1 MTDTAPAP
9 APAPASGAEQVLP
22 VPDPSVLTTQQLSR
36 EVQGI
41 EREIG
46 MRQDA
51 QEREL
56 ALRQDIREREHRTLQ
71 ELLEV
76 SINNNTALI
85 TEKLDGVRREID
97 IHEAYRLELK
107 EDAERH
113 RQELKADGEKAL
125 STALTAAEKAVQ
137 AALAAAEKARDQQTI
152 ASQLATTKAEDAA
165 KEQLKTQGEKFSA
178 DIAALVTSVNDVKG
192 LMGEMRAE
200 KRGGQEIVVEKRA
213 VGSQW
218 LGYAGL
224 ALAVLTSGVI
234 AIVIKVF
241 GG

>member
-9 APAPASGAEQVLP
+9 ASASASGAEQVLP

-56 ALRQDIREREHRTLQ
+56 ALRQDIREREHKTLQ

-200 KRGGQEIVVEKRA
+200 KRGGQEIIVEKRA
-213 VGSQW
+213 MTGTTFAAIG
-218 LGYAGL
+218 LGIAIF
-224 ALAVLTSGVI
+224 GVI
-234 AIVIKVF
+234 ISDAIIKLF

>member
-1 MTDTAPAP
+1 MTDT

-76 SINNNTALI
+76 SISTNTTLI
-85 TEKLDGVRREID
+85 TEKLNGVRREID

-200 KRGGQEIVVEKRA
+200 KRGGQEIIVEKRA
-213 VGSQW
+213 MTGTTFAAIG
-218 LGYAGL
+218 LGIAIF
-224 ALAVLTSGVI
+224 GVI
-234 AIVIKVF
+234 ISDAIIKLF

>member
-1 MTDTAPAP
+1 MTDT

-56 ALRQDIREREHRTLQ
+56 ALRQDIREREHKTLQ

-85 TEKLDGVRREID
+85 TEKLNGVRREID

-200 KRGGQEIVVEKRA
+200 KRGGQEIIVEKRA
-213 VGSQW
+213 MTGTTFAAIG
-218 LGYAGL
+218 LGIAIF
-224 ALAVLTSGVI
+224 GVI
-234 AIVIKVF
+234 ISDAIIKLF